1 MGSVRGVVGVGSEVW
16 SWVGLGMIEVLVKM
30 YLAGF
35 VGVFFFLVGGI
46 FTSPLKAAWPTLMAG
61 CNC

>member
-30 YLAGF
+30 YLTGF
-35 VGVFFFLVGGI
+35 VGVFLGGGGGGGA
-46 FTSPLKAAWPTLMAG
+46 FSHPP
-61 CNC
+61 